1 MQSNIVV
8 PVLGLSWYV
17 SLLLEMKLINCSL
30 VYMRLNVKR
39 EREIGQVTAPA
50 LKLRRMFDPSDGQDI
65 FVTK

>member
-39 EREIGQVTAPA
+39 EREIGQV
-50 LKLRRMFDPSDGQDI
+50 DI
-65 FVTK
+65 D